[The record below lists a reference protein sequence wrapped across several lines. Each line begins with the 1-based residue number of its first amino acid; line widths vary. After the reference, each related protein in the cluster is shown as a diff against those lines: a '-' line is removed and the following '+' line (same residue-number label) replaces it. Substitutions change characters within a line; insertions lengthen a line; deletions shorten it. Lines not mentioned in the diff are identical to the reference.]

1 METRVENLLKSF
13 EDYGEL
19 KSMFIS
25 EINGINNCILNYPQL
40 ENLLTLIEKEKEIE
54 IKKIITPHQKDI
66 RNNIVTALYH
76 LVHRIIPQKFQWF
89 YDNIESFYNS
99 LK

>member
-1 METRVENLLKSF
+1 MANRVEILLKSF

-25 EINGINNCILNYPQL
+25 EINGINNCILNYSQL
-40 ENLLTLIEKEKEIE
+40 ENLLTLIEGEKENE
-54 IKKIITPHQKDI
+54 IKKIITPYQRDI
-66 RNNIVTALYH
+66 RNKIVTSLYY
-76 LVHRIIPQKFQWF
+76 LVHRIIPKKFQWF
-89 YDNIESFYNS
+89 YDNIESYYNS

>member
-1 METRVENLLKSF
+1 MTNRVENLLKSF

-19 KSMFIS
+19 KSMFDTENNSIK
-25 EINGINNCILNYPQL
+25 NCILNYSQL
-40 ENLLTLIEKEKEIE
+40 ENLLTLIEKEKEIA
-54 IKKIITPHQKDI
+54 IKTIITPHQRDI
-66 RNNIVTALYH
+66 RNKIVTALYY

-89 YDNIESFYNS
+89 YDNIESYYNS